1 MDNRI
6 KSAGMPYTLEMWRDS
21 QEDQDHDYRIKNLV
35 NVCST
40 GNLTLEHESWSL
52 WGEEQAHSLQLHEI
66 PGRKKG
72 TNLHY
77 G

>member
-21 QEDQDHDYRIKNLV
+21 QEDQDRDYRIKNLV

-40 GNLTLEHESWSL
+40 GNLTLEYES
-52 WGEEQAHSLQLHEI
+52 
-66 PGRKKG
+66 
-72 TNLHY
+72 
-77 G
+77 